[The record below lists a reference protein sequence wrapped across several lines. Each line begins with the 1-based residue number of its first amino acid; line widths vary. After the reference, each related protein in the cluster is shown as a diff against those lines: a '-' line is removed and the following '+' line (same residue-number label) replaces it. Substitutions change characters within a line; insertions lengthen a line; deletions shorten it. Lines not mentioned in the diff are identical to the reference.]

1 MKLFNKEPN
10 EKHVHCIICSS
21 CLDTT
26 TWGKDQPYEYVCERC
41 VATFSSD
48 YILHRIECD
57 RKGIYKKE
65 FAILE
70 ARLSLGDRHLDNTN
84 SDYNGL
90 GIDSYVVNFKK
101 WLK

>member
-1 MKLFNKEPN
+1 MKLKLFNKEPN

-26 TWGKDQPYEYVCERC
+26 TWGKDQPYEY
-41 VATFSSD
+41 
-48 YILHRIECD
+48 ILHRIECD

-70 ARLSLGDRHLDNTN
+70 AHLSLGDRHLDNTN
-84 SDYNGL
+84 SDYNDL